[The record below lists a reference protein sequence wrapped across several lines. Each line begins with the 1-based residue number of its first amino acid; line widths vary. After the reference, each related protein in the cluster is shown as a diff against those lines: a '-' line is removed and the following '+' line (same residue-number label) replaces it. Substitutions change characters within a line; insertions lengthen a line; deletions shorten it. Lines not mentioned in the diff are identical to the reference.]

1 MKKNNS
7 FLIVI
12 KDNQQETWQGTI
24 EWVEKNQKKSFRSAL
39 EMIKLIDSALEN
51 DEDIKTPSVMNQ

>member
-7 FLIVI
+7 FLIVV

-24 EWVEKNQKKSFRSAL
+24 EWVEQNRKESFRSAL
-39 EMIKLIDSALEN
+39 EMIKLIDSALQK
-51 DEDIKTPSVMNQ
+51 DEKTETPLVSN

>member
-7 FLIVI
+7 FLIVV

-24 EWVEKNQKKSFRSAL
+24 EWVEQNRKQSLRSAL
-39 EMIKLIDSALEN
+39 EMIKLIDSALQKEKKT
-51 DEDIKTPSVMNQ
+51 KTPLVSN

>member
-7 FLIVI
+7 FLIVV

-24 EWVEKNQKKSFRSAL
+24 EWVEQNRKQSFRSAL
-39 EMIKLIDSALEN
+39 EMIKLIDSALQKEKKT
-51 DEDIKTPSVMNQ
+51 KTPLVSN

>member
-7 FLIVI
+7 FLIVV

-24 EWVEKNQKKSFRSAL
+24 EWVEQNRKQSFRSAL
-39 EMIKLIDSALEN
+39 EMIKLIDSALQKE
-51 DEDIKTPSVMNQ
+51 EKTKTPFVSN

>member
-7 FLIVI
+7 FLIVV

-24 EWVEKNQKKSFRSAL
+24 EWVEQNRKQSFRSAL
-39 EMIKLIDSALEN
+39 EMIKLIDSALQKE
-51 DEDIKTPSVMNQ
+51 EKTETQLVSN

>member
-24 EWVEKNQKKSFRSAL
+24 EWIEKNQKKSFRSAL

>member
-7 FLIVI
+7 FLIVV

-24 EWVEKNQKKSFRSAL
+24 EWVEQNRKQSFRSAL
-39 EMIKLIDSALEN
+39 EMIKLIDSALQKE
-51 DEDIKTPSVMNQ
+51 EKTETPLVSI

>member
-7 FLIVI
+7 FLIVV

-24 EWVEKNQKKSFRSAL
+24 EWVEQNRKQSFRSAL
-39 EMIKLIDSALEN
+39 EMIKLIDSALQKE
-51 DEDIKTPSVMNQ
+51 EKTKTPLVSN